1 MLFKFKKYS
10 TFFLLLILLS
20 TAEISAQER
29 APELGD
35 PYSTV
40 LSLKNEE
47 LIGLSSFRRL
57 QKFNYI
63 INDPLISSYINY
75 LGNLLSR
82 NLLDGDRRYTF
93 FVVNSEQINAFAIP
107 GGYIGL
113 NAGLI
118 LLTENEAQLASV
130 VAHEISHV
138 KLRHTAEM
146 MANSRRNSIPL
157 WIGIFAG
164 IFSGNPKASVA
175 ALQAGIGFSSQK
187 NINLIR
193 SNEVEADTLGLQILE
208 SSEFNTAEMAKLFE
222 LMQNAKGDVQKNLAY
237 LSTHPMFEERISN
250 SQNRSSASDN
260 KMINSSQDFSYI
272 KNIIEVSLTLDI
284 NQAIK
289 NTKSSDILSR
299 HKKALLY
306 QKKSGFDK
314 SLKILKKDLENEPT
328 NLYIASAYIDGLLG
342 VNKIDEAINELN
354 YLKKLSPLNKIY
366 PYKLASIYAD
376 YGKGSAVLAKSVE
389 NNKDFYNLNPDFHR
403 MMSKIYLLENNKYQG
418 SLYLSNYYVLTDN
431 IKMSLDVL
439 SDASKSSLVSKTEK
453 KRLLNKRSE
462 ILCKYNRPLEPI
474 FGEKTCN

>member
-20 TAEISAQER
+20 IAEISAQEI

-63 INDPLISSYINY
+63 NNDPLISSYINY

-439 SDASKSSLVSKTEK
+439 SDASKSNLVSKTEK

>member
-20 TAEISAQER
+20 TAEISAQES

-57 QKFNYI
+57 QKFNFI

-164 IFSGNPKASVA
+164 IFSGNPEASVA

-208 SSEFNTAEMAKLFE
+208 SSEFNTSEMAKLFE

-250 SQNRSSASDN
+250 SQNRSSASNN

-289 NTKSSDILSR
+289 NTKSSDVLSR

-306 QKKSGFDK
+306 QKKSGFDE

-342 VNKIDEAINELN
+342 VNKIDEAISELN

-389 NNKDFYNLNPDFHR
+389 NHKDFYDLNPDFHR

-418 SLYLSNYYVLTDN
+418 SLYLSDYYVLIDN

-439 SDASKSSLVSKTEK
+439 SDASKSSLVSKTER
-453 KRLLNKRSE
+453 KRLLSKRSE

>member
-57 QKFNYI
+57 QKFNFI

-250 SQNRSSASDN
+250 SQNRSSASNN

-418 SLYLSNYYVLTDN
+418 SLYLSNYYVLIDN

>member
-250 SQNRSSASDN
+250 SQNRSSASNN

-418 SLYLSNYYVLTDN
+418 SLYLSDYYVLIDN

-439 SDASKSSLVSKTEK
+439 SDASKSNLVSKTEK

>member
-250 SQNRSSASDN
+250 SQNRSSASNN

-314 SLKILKKDLENEPT
+314 SLIILKKDLENEPT

-376 YGKGSAVLAKSVE
+376 YGKGSSVLAKSVE
-389 NNKDFYNLNPDFHR
+389 NNRDFYNLNPDFHR

-418 SLYLSNYYVLTDN
+418 SLYLSNYYVLIDN

-439 SDASKSSLVSKTEK
+439 SDASKSNLVSKTEK

>member
-250 SQNRSSASDN
+250 SQNRSSASNN

-418 SLYLSNYYVLTDN
+418 SLYLSNYYVLIDN

-439 SDASKSSLVSKTEK
+439 SDASKSNLVSKIEK

>member
-20 TAEISAQER
+20 TAEISAQES

-250 SQNRSSASDN
+250 SQNRSSASNN

-289 NTKSSDILSR
+289 NTKSSDIISR

-418 SLYLSNYYVLTDN
+418 SLYLSDYYVLIDN

-439 SDASKSSLVSKTEK
+439 SDASKSNLVSKTEK

>member
-1 MLFKFKKYS
+1 
-10 TFFLLLILLS
+10 
-20 TAEISAQER
+20 
-29 APELGD
+29 
-35 PYSTV
+35 
-40 LSLKNEE
+40 
-47 LIGLSSFRRL
+47 
-57 QKFNYI
+57 
-63 INDPLISSYINY
+63 
-75 LGNLLSR
+75 
-82 NLLDGDRRYTF
+82 
-93 FVVNSEQINAFAIP
+93 
-107 GGYIGL
+107 
-113 NAGLI
+113 
-118 LLTENEAQLASV
+118 
-130 VAHEISHV
+130 
-138 KLRHTAEM
+138 
-146 MANSRRNSIPL
+146 
-157 WIGIFAG
+157 
-164 IFSGNPKASVA
+164 
-175 ALQAGIGFSSQK
+175 
-187 NINLIR
+187 
-193 SNEVEADTLGLQILE
+193 
-208 SSEFNTAEMAKLFE
+208 
-222 LMQNAKGDVQKNLAY
+222 
-237 LSTHPMFEERISN
+237 
-250 SQNRSSASDN
+250 
-260 KMINSSQDFSYI
+260 MINSSQDFSYI

-418 SLYLSNYYVLTDN
+418 SLYLSNYYVLIDN

>member
-29 APELGD
+29 TPELGD

-250 SQNRSSASDN
+250 SQNRSSASNN

-376 YGKGSAVLAKSVE
+376 YGKGSSVLAKSVE

-418 SLYLSNYYVLTDN
+418 SLYLSNYYLLIDN

-439 SDASKSSLVSKTEK
+439 SDASKSNLVSKTEK

>member
-418 SLYLSNYYVLTDN
+418 SLYLSNYYVLIDN

-439 SDASKSSLVSKTEK
+439 SDASKSNLVSKIEK

>member
-208 SSEFNTAEMAKLFE
+208 GSEFNTAEMAKLFE

-250 SQNRSSASDN
+250 SQNRSSASNN

-289 NTKSSDILSR
+289 NTKSSDVLSR

-306 QKKSGFDK
+306 QKKSGFYE

-342 VNKIDEAINELN
+342 VNKIDEAVNELN
-354 YLKKLSPLNKIY
+354 YRKKLSPLNKIY

-376 YGKGSAVLAKSVE
+376 YGKGSVVLAKSVE
-389 NNKDFYNLNPDFHR
+389 NHKDFYNLNPNFHR

-418 SLYLSNYYVLTDN
+418 SLYLSNYYVLIDN

-439 SDASKSSLVSKTEK
+439 SDASKSRLVSKNER
-453 KRLLNKRSE
+453 KRLLSKRSE

>member
-250 SQNRSSASDN
+250 SQNRSSASNN

-418 SLYLSNYYVLTDN
+418 SLYLSNYYVLIDN

-439 SDASKSSLVSKTEK
+439 SDASKSNLVSKTEK

>member
-164 IFSGNPKASVA
+164 IFSGNPEASVA

-208 SSEFNTAEMAKLFE
+208 SSEFNTSEMAKLFE

-250 SQNRSSASDN
+250 SQNRSSASNN

-418 SLYLSNYYVLTDN
+418 SLYLSNYYVLIDN

>member
-250 SQNRSSASDN
+250 SQNRSSASNN

-376 YGKGSAVLAKSVE
+376 YGKGSSVLAKSVE
-389 NNKDFYNLNPDFHR
+389 NNRDFYNLNPDFHR

-418 SLYLSNYYVLTDN
+418 SLYLSNYYVLIDN

-439 SDASKSSLVSKTEK
+439 SDASKSNLVSKTEK

>member
-20 TAEISAQER
+20 TAEISAQES

-57 QKFNYI
+57 QKFNFI

-164 IFSGNPKASVA
+164 IFSGNPEASVA

-208 SSEFNTAEMAKLFE
+208 SSEFNTSEMAKLFE

-250 SQNRSSASDN
+250 SQNRSSASNN

-289 NTKSSDILSR
+289 NTKSSDVLSR

-306 QKKSGFDK
+306 QKKSGFDE

-342 VNKIDEAINELN
+342 VNKIEEAISELN
-354 YLKKLSPLNKIY
+354 NLKKLSPLNKIY

-389 NNKDFYNLNPDFHR
+389 NHKDFYDLNPDFHR

-418 SLYLSNYYVLTDN
+418 SLYLSDYYVLIDN

-439 SDASKSSLVSKTEK
+439 SDASKSSLVSKTER
-453 KRLLNKRSE
+453 KRLLSKRSE

>member
-250 SQNRSSASDN
+250 SQNRSSASNN

-376 YGKGSAVLAKSVE
+376 YGKGSSVLAKSVE

-418 SLYLSNYYVLTDN
+418 SLYLSNYYVLIDN

-439 SDASKSSLVSKTEK
+439 SDASKSNLVSKTEK

>member
-250 SQNRSSASDN
+250 SQNRSSASNN

>member
-376 YGKGSAVLAKSVE
+376 YGKGSSVLAKSVE

-418 SLYLSNYYVLTDN
+418 SLYLSNYYVLIDN